1 MTDLT
6 VIRADGTE
14 ETIKIHSTA
23 ATGMIYQRIFG
34 RNFQKDVD
42 AIQGD
47 DSNGDVAAVQETFPR
62 VFYIWS
68 LLANFGTSLTLAQIL
83 GKTEEDY
90 LEWLMNYSLNAFTSP
105 KAVSAFADEYARGL
119 KSNTES
125 KN

>member
-1 MTDLT
+1 MTNLT

-23 ATGMIYQRIFG
+23 ATGTIYQRLFG

-47 DSNGDVAAVQETFPR
+47 DSNGDVAAVQEVFPR
-62 VFYIWS
+62 VFYVWN
-68 LLANFGTSLTLAQIL
+68 LLSNFGTSLSLAQIL

-90 LEWLMNYSLNAFTSP
+90 LEWLMNYALNAFTSP
-105 KAVSAFADEYARGL
+105 KAVSAFADEYAKGL
-119 KSNTES
+119 STDADP